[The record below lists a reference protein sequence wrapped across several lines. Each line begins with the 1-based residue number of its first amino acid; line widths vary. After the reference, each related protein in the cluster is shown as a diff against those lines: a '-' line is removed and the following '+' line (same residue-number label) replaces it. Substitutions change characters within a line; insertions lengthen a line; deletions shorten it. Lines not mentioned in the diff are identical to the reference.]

1 MVQCTIILQVPVFCL
16 PPFGFGT
23 EYTMHPF
30 TRVMIERKKQ
40 KGYLFIPYIAYG
52 DPDSKITF
60 EIISKL
66 IEGGAATVEIGLPFT
81 DPVADGPVLERA
93 FKRSLKNEFH
103 IADVVSMLQKLNKKY
118 PGFPF
123 TVMSY
128 ANIFYQAGFKKLLAK
143 LYECNVQ
150 AIIIP
155 DIPFDE
161 KRFIIEKE
169 GLADIL
175 GRVAWIDFITPTTS
189 LRRVQEVARDATGFI
204 YLVSYKGVTGQK
216 NFSLK
221 PLKPLIQAVRKAT
234 KVPVVVGFGIRD
246 KSHAAEAVRF
256 ADGFIMGT
264 VFHEMIEHN
273 LERAPA
279 IPHEIGWALPNML
292 P

>member
-1 MVQCTIILQVPVFCL
+1 
-16 PPFGFGT
+16 
-23 EYTMHPF
+23 MHPF
-30 TRVMIERKKQ
+30 TRLMTERKKQ

-60 EIISKL
+60 EIISKM

-81 DPVADGPVLERA
+81 DPVADGPALERA
-93 FKRSLKNEFH
+93 FKRSLRHEFH
-103 IADVVSMLQKLNKKY
+103 IADVLSMLQKLHKKY
-118 PGFPF
+118 PAFPF
-123 TVMSY
+123 TIMSY
-128 ANIFYQAGFKKLLAK
+128 ANIFYQAGFKNLLEK

-150 AIIIP
+150 GVIIP

-161 KRFIIEKE
+161 KKYIIEKE

-189 LRRVQEVARDATGFI
+189 LRRVQEVAREANGFI

-216 NFSLK
+216 NFTLK
-221 PLKPLIQAVRKAT
+221 PLKPLIKGVRKAT

-246 KSHAAEAVRF
+246 KSHAAEAVRM

-273 LERAPA
+273 IERAPA